1 MAVRPEIIEEECLR
15 LETRRIDV
23 VGWIR
28 VGEESSPWRDIGNAS
43 DKFPGIR
50 RVVEPTD
57 LSVIRSFQNDG
68 PGIPFRRV
76 IGGFYGHADDTRNT
90 YRWRNNEARG
100 RVVGVSRVKVQILC
114 LSVINGVGH
123 TLGTG
128 TVRRRGDDRIA
139 RLSDVAL
146 RVCCA
151 AQNHQLQADEQPYQ
165 FGGGTLHGNYRVT
178 ENIGFHVVVWERW

>member
-1 MAVRPEIIEEECLR
+1 MFEGLLVREVKRLG

-57 LSVIRSFQNDG
+57 LSVIRAFQNDG
-68 PGIPFRRV
+68 PGVPFRRV
-76 IGGFYGHADDTRNT
+76 IGGFYGHARDEAGADRG
-90 YRWRNNEARG
+90 RHSEARR

-123 TLGTG
+123 ALGTG
-128 TVRRRGDDRIA
+128 AVGRRGDDRIT
-139 RLSDVAL
+139 RLSDIAL